1 MSDLPKITI
10 ITPSYNQGDFIS
22 ETIDSVLSQGYPNL
36 EYFVIDGGSVDNTI
50 DILRT
55 HGEDFYWISEPDKGQ
70 SHAINKGLLLATG
83 DVIAFLNSD
92 DLYEPGALLKVGEFF
107 ANKPGTDWVTGKCR
121 IINQDGC
128 EIRKAVTMYKNFWLR
143 INSYSILLITDYVS
157 QPATFWRRQ
166 VITKVGSFDENLQYA
181 MDYDYSLR
189 VGKYFKLWV
198 LDHYLASYRIHPRSK
213 AGSSANKQFDT
224 DLEIA
229 KRHSISPICLFLH
242 ELHNALIVKIYRS
255 LPI

>member
-1 MSDLPKITI
+1 MLELPKITI

-22 ETIDSVLSQGYPNL
+22 KTIESVLSQGYPNL
-36 EYFVIDGGSVDNTI
+36 EYIVIDGGSVDNTI
-50 DILRT
+50 DILKKY
-55 HGEDFYWISEPDKGQ
+55 GEEFYWICEPDRGQ
-70 SHAINKGLLLATG
+70 SDAINKGLLLATG
-83 DVIAFLNSD
+83 EVIAFLNSD
-92 DLYEPGALLKVGEFF
+92 DIYEPGALLNVGDFF
-107 ANKPGTDWVTGKCR
+107 TKNPEVDWVTGKCR

-128 EIRKAVTMYKNFWLR
+128 EIRKAITKYKNFWLR
-143 INSYSILLITDYVS
+143 INSYSILLVIDYVS
-157 QPATFWRRQ
+157 QPATFWRKE
-166 VITKVGSFDENLQYA
+166 VITKVGPFDENLQYA

-198 LDHYLASYRIHPRSK
+198 LDQYLASYRIHPKSK
-213 AGSSANKQFDT
+213 AGSSASKQFDI

-229 KRHSISPICLFLH
+229 KRHAISPLYLFLH